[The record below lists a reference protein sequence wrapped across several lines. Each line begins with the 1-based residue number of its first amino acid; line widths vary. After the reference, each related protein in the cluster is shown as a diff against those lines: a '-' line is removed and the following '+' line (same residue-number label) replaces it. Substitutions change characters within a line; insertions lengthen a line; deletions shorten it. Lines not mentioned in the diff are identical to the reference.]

1 MFVTAAFSFAGTEL
15 VGLAASETPDPRKTM
30 PAAVKGT
37 FWRIVSSRHC
47 ESLGK
52 SLKKIISQT
61 IIYVTS
67 LTIIGL
73 LIPYNESRL
82 LGGGGANAS
91 PFVIALDNAR
101 IKGLNRMF
109 RFTLTAW

>member
-1 MFVTAAFSFAGTEL
+1 VFVTAAFSFAGTEL

-37 FWRIVSSRHC
+37 FWRIVSSHHW
-47 ESLGK
+47 ESLDK
-52 SLKKIISQT
+52 SLKIISQT

-101 IKGLNRMF
+101 IKGLNRVF